1 MKKPWFK
8 IQAAADGGTT
18 AEVEILDAIHPY
30 YGMSAR
36 DFIAEFRAKAQH
48 ATHVNVTINSPGG
61 SVFEGTAIY
70 NTLAYSGKTVNVRV
84 LGIAASIASVIA
96 MAGDTIEMPEN
107 ALMLVHNASS
117 YLDGPANAEE
127 LRDMAE
133 VLDKLDAV
141 IVAAYVRRTGQT
153 EDKVRELM
161 AAETLL
167 TAAEAAELGFASRV
181 LEPVVATAEF
191 DLDELPQAAR
201 EAFTAAAEDPPV
213 APPAEPPA
221 ESLTESI
228 EALAKAAGLG
238 EFVATWALDPTIAS
252 EAIARER
259 IETAREILAL
269 ARVAGRPEDAAPLI
283 RSGKPLADV
292 RAALAA
298 TLAASDQHVD
308 TAPRRQATTPARAIN
323 PTNLWKQIDAMN
335 GGSATK

>member
-48 ATHVNVTINSPGG
+48 STHVNVTINSPGG
-61 SVFEGTAIY
+61 SVIEGTAIY
-70 NTLAYSGKTVNVRV
+70 NVLAYSGKTVNVRV

-117 YLDGPANAEE
+117 YMDGPANAEE
-127 LRDMAE
+127 LRGMAE

-141 IVAAYVRRTGQT
+141 IVSAYVRRTGQT

-181 LEPVVATAEF
+181 LEPVAATAEF
-191 DLDELPQAAR
+191 DIDELPQAAR

-213 APPAEPPA
+213 EPPA

-238 EFVATWALDPTIAS
+238 EFVATWALDSTIAS

-259 IETAREILAL
+259 IETAREIQAL

-298 TLAASDQHVD
+298 TLAESDQHVD
-308 TAPRRQATTPARAIN
+308 TAPRRQTTTPARAIN